1 MHHHHRVRCSGGATS
16 TKSRRAHTAA
26 SQGAVRFLS
35 RHVRRDVV
43 SRTRTS
49 QAAGDVDDALRGRR
63 PAFADPGRDV
73 SRYVGVSGTP

>member
-1 MHHHHRVRCSGGATS
+1 MHHHQHEVASCTHSGVPGSGTFPFASYVAT
-16 TKSRRAHTAA
+16 
-26 SQGAVRFLS
+26 LS
-35 RHVRRDVV
+35 
-43 SRTRTS
+43 TRTS